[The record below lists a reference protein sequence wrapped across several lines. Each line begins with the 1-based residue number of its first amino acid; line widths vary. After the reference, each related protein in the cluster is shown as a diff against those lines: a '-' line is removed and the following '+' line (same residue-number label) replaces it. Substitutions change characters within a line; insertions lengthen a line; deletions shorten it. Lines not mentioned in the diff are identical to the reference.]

1 MKKRVIQI
9 LLALSL
15 IFYKSTWFWRVFNH
29 FAARFVPASREFFQI
44 LLLMESGVLLSAVIY
59 LLVFAGKK
67 TFHFKCQL
75 RYFIYLL
82 LGYII
87 LYMSD
92 FLFSYLLSPSS
103 NQISLN
109 ETVEMMG
116 RQELPYFL
124 LMVCFIGPIAE
135 ELIYRGVLMTTF
147 FKNSPWYGDVLLS
160 AIIFGYIHVNFA
172 LTPLAF
178 FIYASGGV
186 ILALLYRKTH
196 SLYYPILLHIL
207 INMTAFWYL
216 WINLFLAS

>member
-1 MKKRVIQI
+1 MKKRIIQI

-15 IFYKSTWFWRVFNH
+15 IFYKSTWFWRLFNH
-29 FAARFVPASREFFQI
+29 LAKPYLPASREFFQI
-44 LLLMESGVLLSAVIY
+44 LLLMESGVLLLAVIY

-67 TFHFKCQL
+67 TFHFKWQL

-87 LYMSD
+87 SYMSD
-92 FLFSYLLSPSS
+92 YFLSYFIPSSS

-116 RQELPYFL
+116 RQEYPYFL
-124 LMVCFIGPIAE
+124 LIVCFIGPIAE

-160 AIIFGYIHVNFA
+160 AIIFGYIHIDFA